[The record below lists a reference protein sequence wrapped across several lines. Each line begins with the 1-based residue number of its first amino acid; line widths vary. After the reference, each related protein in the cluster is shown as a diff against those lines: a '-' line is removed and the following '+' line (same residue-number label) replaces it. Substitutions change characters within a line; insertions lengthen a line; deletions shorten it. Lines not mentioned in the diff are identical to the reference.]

1 MPCGRRFAGVP
12 PLPFAAGRSASGGLQ
27 GRRPCTPAGMS
38 SPHPLFYNIAPKGA
52 GYALTLRRTFIK
64 AWESVPEHAEYL
76 FEAYLSTTSTISK
89 TVSRAAQPNLHS
101 GRLRLLL
108 QVAARPATSQAG
120 RIIK

>member
-1 MPCGRRFAGVP
+1 MLRRRSFAGAP

-64 AWESVPEHAEYL
+64 ADANTPRD
-76 FEAYLSTTSTISK
+76 
-89 TVSRAAQPNLHS
+89 TVTFVASMRTCADIM
-101 GRLRLLL
+101 RLYFLLL
-108 QVAARPATSQAG
+108 
-120 RIIK
+120 